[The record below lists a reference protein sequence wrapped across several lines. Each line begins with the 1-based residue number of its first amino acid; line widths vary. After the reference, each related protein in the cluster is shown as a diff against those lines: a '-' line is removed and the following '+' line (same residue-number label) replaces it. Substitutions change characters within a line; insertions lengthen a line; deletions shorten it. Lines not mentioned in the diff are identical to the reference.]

1 MITQEQCDELTKLID
16 DEVTARRRYAENN
29 IIGDDRYFEGAIRGL
44 FDGRQFITRNVVQA
58 KEKI

>member
-16 DEVTARRRYAENN
+16 DEVEARRNYAENN

-44 FDGRQFITRNVVQA
+44 FDGRQFITRNVIQ
-58 KEKI
+58 KESR